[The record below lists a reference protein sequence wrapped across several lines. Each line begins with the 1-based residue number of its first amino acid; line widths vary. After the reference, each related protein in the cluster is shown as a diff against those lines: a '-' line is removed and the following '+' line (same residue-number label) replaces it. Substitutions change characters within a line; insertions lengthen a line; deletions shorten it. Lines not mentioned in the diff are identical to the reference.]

1 MEINDADRQQIL
13 RIIAERLHN
22 YTVTWKSP
30 EFAALAD
37 SNWSDNRE
45 SILRPDYELF
55 LRLGGNP
62 EHPMLKLFREHWGF

>member
-1 MEINDADRQQIL
+1 MEITDADQQQIL

-22 YTVTWKSP
+22 FTALWKSP

-37 SNWSDNRE
+37 ANWSSNRE
-45 SILRPDYELF
+45 SVLRPDYELF

-62 EHPMLKLFREHWGF
+62 DDPMLKLFREHWSF